1 MWQGNI
7 FTSVCHSVQGGGV
20 YPSMHLD
27 RHPPGRHPQADI
39 PRQTSPGWHPQAD
52 TPTPRWPLHR
62 MVCIRTECFLVASH
76 FRTSEPRFE
85 NLSMLPSLDN
95 PGNSKVLWLTC
106 YHPQHI
112 CSIGNLFTPAPSR
125 HPPGQTPPPRWE
137 DTSPSQETVTRTVR
151 ILLECIFVG
160 WSFWNIWRWLVE
172 HASII
177 IFSVGNF
184 FDVTLWWFTNGS

>member
-1 MWQGNI
+1 
-7 FTSVCHSVQGGGV
+7 
-20 YPSMHLD
+20 MHLD

-62 MVCIRTECFLVASH
+62 MVCILPECFLVASH

-112 CSIGNLFTPAPSR
+112 CSKVIFLPLPQADTPLAR
-125 HPPGQTPPPRWE
+125 HHHPAGKIPPPPRRR
-137 DTSPSQETVTRTVR
+137 SLGRYAYY
-151 ILLECIFVG
+151 
-160 WSFWNIWRWLVE
+160 WNAFLLVE
-172 HASII
+172 VFEIYDADWLNNINYYSP
-177 IFSVGNF
+177 VGNF
-184 FDVTLWWFTNGS
+184 FNVTLW